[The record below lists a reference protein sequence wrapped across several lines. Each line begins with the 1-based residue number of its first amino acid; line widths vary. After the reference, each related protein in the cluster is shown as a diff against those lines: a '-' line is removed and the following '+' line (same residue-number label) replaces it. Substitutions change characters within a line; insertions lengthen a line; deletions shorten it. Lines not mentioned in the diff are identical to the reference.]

1 MIWVNWLCRTKKTS
15 EKLYKSMDDA
25 LSEAEV
31 TSKKVS
37 ASMKEKL
44 SAAKEEVKETFG
56 LGKQEPSE
64 STCNSTKTSAAS
76 DGSNTPPG
84 EEKFQNFKADNCKES
99 SGQADTLYSRFRSTL
114 SSASPRVS
122 VAFEKLKEAKIS
134 NLAKKGYDIVK
145 DELSSNQTR
154 KKRMQ
159 YASASATSGPTS
171 TRTDIVVVPS
181 KKSLLGEKWE
191 AFKKKMEDHPIF
203 KRVSGFSRPVVDMG
217 NEIAEDVRERWETS
231 DNPVVHKIQDLNETV
246 FGENASALCFKEIR
260 RRDPSFS
267 LPDFVAEVQEMIR
280 PVLIAYFKADVETL
294 KKYCS
299 HEVIERCKGEHM
311 AYESQGMF
319 FDNKI
324 LHISEVDVREIKMM
338 GSTPIIIV
346 AFQTQQIYCV
356 RDRQGSI
363 TAGGKDTI
371 HTIYYAWA
379 MQQMD
384 VEELGEGAYY
394 PVWKLREMQQLGVQ
408 ALI

>member
-1 MIWVNWLCRTKKTS
+1 MSNPEFQQSVKELNEKIGVVKEDLKVRTKKTS

-25 LSEAEV
+25 WAEAEA

-37 ASMKEKL
+37 ASVKEKM
-44 SAAKEEVKETFG
+44 STAKEEVQETFG

-76 DGSNTPPG
+76 DGIGTPSG
-84 EEKFQNFKADNCKES
+84 DEKFQNFEADNCKES

-181 KKSLLGEKWE
+181 KKSFLGEKWE
-191 AFKKKMEDHPIF
+191 AFKKKMQDHPIF
-203 KRVSGFSRPVVDMG
+203 KHVSGVSRPVVDMG
-217 NEIAEDVRERWETS
+217 NESHIEISVMDFVIMS
-231 DNPVVHKIQDLNETV
+231 CIDN
-246 FGENASALCFKEIR
+246 CEISVW
-260 RRDPSFS
+260 SFS

-280 PVLIAYFKADVETL
+280 PVLIAYFKADGETL

-299 HEVIERCKGEHM
+299 REVIERCRGEHM

-324 LHISEVDVREIKMM
+324 LHISEVDVRETKMM
-338 GSTPIIIV
+338 GSTPIIII

-363 TAGGKDTI
+363 TAGGKYDKILAYLYGYEVDT
-371 HTIYYAWA
+371 
-379 MQQMD
+379 
-384 VEELGEGAYY
+384 
-394 PVWKLREMQQLGVQ
+394 
-408 ALI
+408 